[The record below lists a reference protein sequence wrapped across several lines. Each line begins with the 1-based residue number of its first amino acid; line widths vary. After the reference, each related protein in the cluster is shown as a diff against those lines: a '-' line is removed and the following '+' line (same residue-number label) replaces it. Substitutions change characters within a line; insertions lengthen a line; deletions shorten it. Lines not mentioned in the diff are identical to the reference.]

1 MDWIG
6 LCEMRGGSGSGHMVV
21 GAIEGN
27 ECEERAWA
35 GRRGEVDVRKKCD
48 GVGTAEVLC

>member
-1 MDWIG
+1 
-6 LCEMRGGSGSGHMVV
+6 MVV
-21 GAIEGN
+21 RGIEGAMSVR
-27 ECEERAWA
+27 EESWSC

>member
-1 MDWIG
+1 M
-6 LCEMRGGSGSGHMVV
+6 SG
-21 GAIEGN
+21 
-27 ECEERAWA
+27 EESWSWSC

>member
-1 MDWIG
+1 
-6 LCEMRGGSGSGHMVV
+6 MRGEGSWS
-21 GAIEGN
+21 
-27 ECEERAWA
+27 C